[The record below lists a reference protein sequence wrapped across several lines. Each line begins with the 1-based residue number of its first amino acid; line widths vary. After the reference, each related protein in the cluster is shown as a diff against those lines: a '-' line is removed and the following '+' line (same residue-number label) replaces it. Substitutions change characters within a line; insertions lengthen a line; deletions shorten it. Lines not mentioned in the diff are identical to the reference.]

1 MVCYCW
7 QAYRNQPL
15 IQQFVRSNFHRIK
28 DKEGTLE
35 TQPLLALMMN
45 LSIGVRVP
53 SDLGGG
59 GGAVPFCPKK
69 LRMPECVIIENR
81 VQTYSR
87 KMT

>member
-1 MVCYCW
+1 MVSYCW

-28 DKEGTLE
+28 YKEGTLE

-59 GGAVPFCPKK
+59 GGGGGGTFLPEKITHA
-69 LRMPECVIIENR
+69 RMR
-81 VQTYSR
+81 DY
-87 KMT
+87 